1 MSPEWAIPRAVT
13 EAQCFKN
20 EKEIERLR
28 GVLSAIAEAKGFDN
42 IGAWARNFARTE
54 LVKSYGVLPTDREN
68 GLMPNLEF
76 RGATPIG
83 GASPGTQG

>member
-28 GVLSAIAEAKGFDN
+28 AVLSEIAEAKGFDN
-42 IGAWARNFARTE
+42 IGAWARNLARTE

-68 GLMPNLEF
+68 GLMSNAEVSGRAAF
-76 RGATPIG
+76 ARSA
-83 GASPGTQG
+83 